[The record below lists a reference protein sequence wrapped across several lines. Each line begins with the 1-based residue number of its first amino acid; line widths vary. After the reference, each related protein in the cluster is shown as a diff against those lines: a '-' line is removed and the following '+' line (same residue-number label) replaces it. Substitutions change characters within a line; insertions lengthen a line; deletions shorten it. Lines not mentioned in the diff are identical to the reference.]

1 MVLPTITLIRRSF
14 PYQPVFDTAVSH
26 ALLRQAGRGEIGET
40 LRVNVPAR
48 MVAFG
53 KQDVGS
59 TGYKQAAVEARQ
71 RGYAA
76 IERLAGGR
84 AAVFHPGT
92 ISFAWTIPEMDARA
106 NTTTRFKEISDIVA
120 AALEKLGVEAHIGE
134 IPGEYCPGAYSVNA
148 RFRRKIMGVGQR
160 VIKRAAHVGGVIVVN
175 DSAAVRN
182 VLIPVYDALGV
193 PWDPATAGSIED
205 ELGAPRDMEKVAD
218 ILVEEFGERF
228 DLREGLLGD
237 ATLAEAEFLAP
248 DHTAP

>member
-1 MVLPTITLIRRSF
+1 MPQPITLVRRSF
-14 PYQPVFDTAVSH
+14 PYQPVLDTAVSH

-40 LRVNVPAR
+40 LRVSVPGR

-53 KQDVGS
+53 KQDVAS
-59 TGYKQAAVEARQ
+59 TGYQQAAVEARR

-92 ISFAWTIPEMDARA
+92 ISFAWTVPEMEARA
-106 NTTTRFKEISDIVA
+106 TIATRFKEMSEVVA
-120 AALEKLGVEAHIGE
+120 GFLEKLGIAAYVGE
-134 IPGEYCPGAYSVNA
+134 IPGEYCPGAYSVSA
-148 RFRRKIMGVGQR
+148 RRRHKIMGVGQR
-160 VIKRAAHVGGVIVVN
+160 VIKGAAHVGGVIVVN
-175 DSAAVRN
+175 DSAAVRD
-182 VLIPVYDALGV
+182 VLVPVYDALAI

-205 ELGAPRDMEKVAD
+205 ELGAPRDMDKVAD
-218 ILVEEFGERF
+218 VFIEEFGARF
-228 DLREGLLGD
+228 DLREGLLSD